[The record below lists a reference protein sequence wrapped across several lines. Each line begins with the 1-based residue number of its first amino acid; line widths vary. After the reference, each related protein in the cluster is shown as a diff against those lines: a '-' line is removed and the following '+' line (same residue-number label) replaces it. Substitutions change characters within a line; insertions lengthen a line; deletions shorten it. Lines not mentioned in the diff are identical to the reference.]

1 VQAPG
6 WRELIDLAGQLAG
19 FPRHVSQHVGG
30 MVLSAGPLAEV
41 VPLEPAAMPG
51 RWLIQWDK
59 DAVADARLVKVD
71 LLALGMLSVVDECLA
86 LVEDRHG
93 RRPDFSRLGYADPAV
108 YARLSAADTVG
119 VFQLESRAQM
129 QTLPLTQPRTLDD
142 LAAQVA
148 IVRPGP
154 IQGGAFRPFLEAR
167 RRLLAGE
174 RVRVRYDHPL
184 LQPVLEETL
193 GVILYQEQVLQVA
206 MAVAGYTA
214 GQAEALRRALS
225 RRRARE
231 AVAVHWPRFRDGAA
245 ARGVPEGV
253 ARRIFQKLLDFAAY
267 GFPKSHALAF
277 ARLAYESAWLRH
289 RYPAEYYCALFN
301 HQPMGFYPPA
311 VLVGDARRH
320 GVTIL
325 GPDLNR
331 SAVRATVEGD
341 DRVRLGLASVRG
353 LGLATAAAVVAERA
367 ARGPFCS
374 LFDLRQ
380 RTGLAPV
387 VVERLILAG
396 ACDGFGLERRELL
409 WQLGLLA
416 GGAAWG
422 RGFGRPGG
430 RAGRQGLPRQGALP
444 LPVAQDMVALRPLAA
459 WERLVAEQ
467 ATLGLSPTLHPLALL
482 RPHLG
487 EGVQSSRHV
496 ERWPDGARVRLAGL
510 VVSRQRPESARGV
523 LFVLLEDEAGLV
535 NVVVSPAL
543 YARQRVV
550 LRGEPFLVVEGVVQR
565 RGGGSGAGASV
576 SVRAQAVAPLRL
588 PVPFP
593 GDGLRLAMRE
603 RR

>member
-1 VQAPG
+1 
-6 WRELIDLAGQLAG
+6 
-19 FPRHVSQHVGG
+19 
-30 MVLSAGPLAEV
+30 
-41 VPLEPAAMPG
+41 
-51 RWLIQWDK
+51 
-59 DAVADARLVKVD
+59 
-71 LLALGMLSVVDECLA
+71 
-86 LVEDRHG
+86 
-93 RRPDFSRLGYADPAV
+93 
-108 YARLSAADTVG
+108 
-119 VFQLESRAQM
+119 
-129 QTLPLTQPRTLDD
+129 
-142 LAAQVA
+142 
-148 IVRPGP
+148 
-154 IQGGAFRPFLEAR
+154 
-167 RRLLAGE
+167 
-174 RVRVRYDHPL
+174 
-184 LQPVLEETL
+184 
-193 GVILYQEQVLQVA
+193 
-206 MAVAGYTA
+206 
-214 GQAEALRRALS
+214 
-225 RRRARE
+225 
-231 AVAVHWPRFRDGAA
+231 
-245 ARGVPEGV
+245 
-253 ARRIFQKLLDFAAY
+253 
-267 GFPKSHALAF
+267 
-277 ARLAYESAWLRH
+277 
-289 RYPAEYYCALFN
+289 
-301 HQPMGFYPPA
+301 
-311 VLVGDARRH
+311 VGDARRH

-444 LPVAQDMVALRPLAA
+444 LPVTQDMVALRPLAA

-565 RGGGSGAGASV
+565 RGAGAGAGASV
-576 SVRAQAVAPLRL
+576 SVRAEAVAPLRL

-593 GDGLRLAMRE
+593 DDDLRLAMRE
-603 RR
+603 RC